1 MTKTI
6 NFYGRKMPCFE
17 FSNFYRAQIYIDG
30 RMWKTS
36 EHYYQAMKFFGYDEH
51 VDEVW
56 RAKTPMDAAH
66 IGRDRKRPLRE
77 DWEEVKDEVM
87 YKALQA
93 KFTQHENL
101 RKVLLE
107 TGDAILVEH
116 TIKDGYWGDAGD
128 GSGKNMLGKLLMIL
142 RDELNTG

>member
-1 MTKTI
+1 
-6 NFYGRKMPCFE
+6 MPYFE
-17 FSNFYRAQIYIDG
+17 FSNFYRAQIYVDG

-36 EHYYQAMKFFGYDEH
+36 EHYYQAMKFDGSQEH

-56 RAKTPMDAAH
+56 RAKSPMDAAK

-87 YKALQA
+87 YKAITA

-101 RKVLLE
+101 KKILLD
-107 TGDAILVEH
+107 TDDAILVEH
-116 TIKDGYWGDAGD
+116 TVKDRYWGDGGD
-128 GSGKNMLGKLLMIL
+128 GSGKNMLGKLLMVL
-142 RDELNTG
+142 RDDINTNTKQGD